1 MNAFVHEKRGSMS
14 PRRIAEIFA
23 RDDGRCQECKRKL
36 RPGDDYEVDHIIA
49 LSKGGTDENS
59 NLQILCSG
67 CHAIKTPGD
76 ISDAAKSKRTYTK
89 SKVPNRY
96 KVRKF
101 R

>member
-1 MNAFVHEKRGSMS
+1 MNPFAHEKRRAMT

-23 RDDGRCQECKRKL
+23 RDDGRCQCCKRKL
-36 RPGDDYEVDHIIA
+36 RAGDDYEVDHIIA
-49 LSKGGTDENS
+49 LSKGGSDDDT

-89 SKVPNRY
+89 SKVPGRY
-96 KVRKF
+96 KTRTF